1 MISKLRNAFVRAL
14 YEDVGLPI
22 VITDNNHK
30 KPEYPFYS
38 YKFTT
43 LRQNVGEA
51 GVYKETFEKSLD
63 ERFKYDVVNTVE
75 FQPNVIM
82 SFNSYSLDYEECEYY
97 AFKAFEWFKLRGRR
111 LLSYENI
118 VVVDVSNITDR
129 TIMLVDNYEY
139 RMGFDVTF
147 RVLHE
152 FSDRFENIDSYKING
167 KIEGGKK

>member
-1 MISKLRNAFVRAL
+1 MIKKLRKAFVKGL
-14 YEDVGLPI
+14 YEDTGLQ
-22 VITDNNHK
+22 VVMTDNNHK

-51 GVYKETFEKSLD
+51 GVLKEDFEKSLD
-63 ERFKYDVVNTVE
+63 PRFKYDVVETLE

-82 SFNSYSLDYEECEYY
+82 SFNSYSLDYEECEHYIL
-97 AFKAFEWFKLRGRR
+97 KAYEWFKLRGRR

-129 TIMLVDNYEY
+129 TIVLVDNYEY
-139 RMGFDVTF
+139 RLGFDVTF
-147 RVLHE
+147 RVFHE
-152 FSDRFENIDSYKING
+152 FSDMFENIDSYKING
-167 KIEGGKK
+167 KIEGGRK